1 MKVDNKIEAYNYR
14 VIVLFKSHITGE
26 EKLYTVEFP
35 EFWLAK
41 KYAESLQDDES
52 IIGIY
57 LSVRTSD
64 DNFDII
70 RRYK

>member
-41 KYAESLQDDES
+41 K
-52 IIGIY
+52 IC
-57 LSVRTSD
+57 
-64 DNFDII
+64 
-70 RRYK
+70 